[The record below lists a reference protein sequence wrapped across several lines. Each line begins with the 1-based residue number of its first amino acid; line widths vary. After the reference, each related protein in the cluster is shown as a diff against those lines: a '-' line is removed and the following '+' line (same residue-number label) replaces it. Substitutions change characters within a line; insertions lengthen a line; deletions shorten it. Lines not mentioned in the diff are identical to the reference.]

1 MLKVRHL
8 ECLKLVQEFLIDR
21 LLRLFDMDLLPLIS
35 SFGIVALA
43 ELGDKTQL
51 TVMCLSANKRAK
63 TVFVGA
69 VLAFALVDG
78 LSALI
83 GGTIAAFI
91 PVRWI
96 GIGAGVAF
104 LTFGVYSLL
113 SKSKDVETDNRS
125 LNIAHSFSLIALMEL
140 GDKTQL
146 STITLA
152 AEYDAPLMV
161 FVGVMV
167 ALILLTAIG
176 VAAGTIISRSISMKY
191 VKLGS
196 SLVFIIFG
204 VLFLWEAATGIN
216 LL

>member
-1 MLKVRHL
+1 
-8 ECLKLVQEFLIDR
+8 
-21 LLRLFDMDLLPLIS
+21 MDLLPLIS

-51 TVMCLSANKRAK
+51 TVICLSANKRAR
-63 TVFVGA
+63 TVFIGA

-83 GGTIAAFI
+83 GGTIAVFI
-91 PVRWI
+91 PAQWI

-104 LTFGVYSLL
+104 LAFGVYSLL
-113 SKSKDVETDNRS
+113 SKSEEVKVDDRP
-125 LNIAHSFSLIALMEL
+125 LNVAHSFSLIALMEL

-146 STITLA
+146 SVIALA

-161 FVGVMV
+161 FAGVMF
-167 ALILLTAIG
+167 ALALLTAVGI
-176 VAAGTIISRSISMKY
+176 AAGTVISRFIPMKY
-191 VKLGS
+191 VKTGS
-196 SLVFIIFG
+196 GLVFIVFG
-204 VLFLWEAATGIN
+204 ILFLWGAATGIK

>member
-1 MLKVRHL
+1 
-8 ECLKLVQEFLIDR
+8 
-21 LLRLFDMDLLPLIS
+21 MDLLPLIS
-35 SFGIVALA
+35 SFGIIALA

-63 TVFVGA
+63 TVFIGA

-78 LSALI
+78 ASALI

-91 PVRWI
+91 PAQWI

-104 LTFGVYSLL
+104 LVFGVYSLTP
-113 SKSKDVETDNRS
+113 KAEEAKTDSRS
-125 LNIAHSFSLIALMEL
+125 LNVAHSFSLIAMMEL

-146 STITLA
+146 SVIALA

-161 FVGVMV
+161 FVGVML
-167 ALILLTAIG
+167 ALALLTAIG
-176 VAAGTIISRSISMKY
+176 IVAGTVISRFVPMKY
-191 VKLGS
+191 VKIGS
-196 SLVFIIFG
+196 SLVFIVFG
-204 VLFLWEAATGIN
+204 ILFLCGAITGTK

>member
-1 MLKVRHL
+1 
-8 ECLKLVQEFLIDR
+8 
-21 LLRLFDMDLLPLIS
+21 MDLLPLIS
-35 SFGIVALA
+35 SFGIIALA

-63 TVFVGA
+63 AVFIGA

-83 GGTIAAFI
+83 GGTIAVFI
-91 PVRWI
+91 PSQWI

-104 LTFGVYSLL
+104 LAFGVHSLL
-113 SKSKDVETDNRS
+113 SESEEAEVDDRS
-125 LNIAHSFSLIALMEL
+125 LNVARSCSLIALMEL

-146 STITLA
+146 SVIALV

-161 FVGVMV
+161 FVGVML
-167 ALILLTAIG
+167 ALVLLTAIG
-176 VAAGTIISRSISMKY
+176 IAAETLISKFIPLKY
-191 VKLGS
+191 VKIGS
-196 SLVFIIFG
+196 SLVFIDFG
-204 VLFLWEAATGIN
+204 ILFLWGAATGTK

>member
-1 MLKVRHL
+1 
-8 ECLKLVQEFLIDR
+8 
-21 LLRLFDMDLLPLIS
+21 MDLLPLIS

-63 TVFVGA
+63 TVFIGA
-69 VLAFALVDG
+69 ILAFALVDG
-78 LSALI
+78 VSALI

-91 PVRWI
+91 PTQWI

-104 LTFGVYSLL
+104 LAFGIYSLL
-113 SKSKDVETDNRS
+113 SKSEEVKADNRS
-125 LNIAHSFSLIALMEL
+125 QSVTHSFSLIALMEL

-146 STITLA
+146 STIALA
-152 AEYDAPLMV
+152 AEYDAPVMV
-161 FVGVMV
+161 FIGIMLAIV
-167 ALILLTAIG
+167 LLTAIG
-176 VAAGTIISRSISMKY
+176 VAVGTVISRFIPMKY
-191 VKLGS
+191 VKIGS

-204 VLFLWEAATGIN
+204 FLFLWGAMSGTK